1 MAMNWARTRRS
12 DYKFQTTC
20 IVLRLGGKMI
30 TLCNRISLN
39 EKKKKKT
46 LGLRNIH
53 LYNVLNTMANF
64 KTW

>member
-1 MAMNWARTRRS
+1 MNWARTWRS

-20 IVLRLGGKMI
+20 IVLRLGGKI
-30 TLCNRISLN
+30 IILHNRISLN
-39 EKKKKKT
+39 EKKEKEKT

-53 LYNVLNTMANF
+53 LYNVLNTLANF